1 MRPLSLLERL
11 GENVKERKKRSV
23 LNSLE
28 QSQSPDTAPPEQHSS
43 EIKKPS
49 RNQKQEQ
56 RKNKSSVEASA
67 FAGKA
72 SSSTTKNDL
81 IHELKLN
88 IQRRIVDEM
97 TPEEEALLIK
107 GEEAREQIKMSYRH
121 TVLVK

>member
-11 GENVKERKKRSV
+11 GENVKERKKRSA

-28 QSQSPDTAPPEQHSS
+28 QSQSLDTAAPPPERRSS
-43 EIKKPS
+43 EIKKQS

-88 IQRRIVDEM
+88 N
-97 TPEEEALLIK
+97 K
-107 GEEAREQIKMSYRH
+107 
-121 TVLVK
+121 